1 MIEFIIYACLFILG
15 FANLC
20 GIWEVLTDGSGNLY
34 ELFEYGPL
42 FCIVINHI
50 LLLPCAIAYW
60 LKLFIIGDSYY

>member
-1 MIEFIIYACLFILG
+1 MIEFIVYVFLFILG

-20 GIWEVLTDGSGNLY
+20 GIWEVLTNGFGNLY
-34 ELFEYGPL
+34 ELFEHNSL
-42 FCIVINHI
+42 FGIVINHI